1 MGKKFI
7 ITVLLV
13 FFMTSICSAQE
24 TDNEVWTKRKKYFNI
39 AYTNL
44 NLGIADTHDAKS
56 KFALGMNMGRV
67 FYLHKKPLLNL
78 MKFGIDASFIGINY
92 ANFNNEDIIPG
103 YAGLLGDLNDMA
115 SSDYSDY
122 EDEDI
127 NIGSHLLDV
136 NLKVGPSLTINPVDK
151 LKVHLYFHYVPTY
164 SMLLLDSS
172 FSHTYESCFDYG
184 ASISYKV
191 IGLGI
196 EYRWG
201 HAKHNNTA
209 LLEYSDIND
218 KTKINTSALSFYI
231 SFRY

>member
-7 ITVLLV
+7 IAVLLV

-44 NLGIADTHDAKS
+44 NLRIADTYDAKS

-78 MKFGIDASFIGINY
+78 MKFGIDDSFIGINY

-122 EDEDI
+122 EDEDN
-127 NIGSHLLDV
+127 NIGSHLVDV
-136 NLKVGPSLTINPVDK
+136 YLKVGPSLTINPVDK

-164 SMLLLDSS
+164 SMLLLDSN

-201 HAKHNNTA
+201 HAKHNNAT
-209 LLEYSDIND
+209 LLEFSDYND
-218 KTKINTSALSFYI
+218 RTQINTGALSFYI

>member
-1 MGKKFI
+1 
-7 ITVLLV
+7 
-13 FFMTSICSAQE
+13 
-24 TDNEVWTKRKKYFNI
+24 
-39 AYTNL
+39 
-44 NLGIADTHDAKS
+44 
-56 KFALGMNMGRV
+56 MNMGRV

-127 NIGSHLLDV
+127 NIGSHLVDV
-136 NLKVGPSLTINPVDK
+136 YLKVGPSLTINPVDK

-164 SMLLLDSS
+164 SMLLLDSN

-184 ASISYKV
+184 ASISYKA

-201 HAKHNNTA
+201 HTKHNNAA

-218 KTKINTSALSFYI
+218 KTKINTGALSFYI

>member
-92 ANFNNEDIIPG
+92 ANSNNEDIIPG

-122 EDEDI
+122 ETKTSTLAAI
-127 NIGSHLLDV
+127 
-136 NLKVGPSLTINPVDK
+136 SLTSTSKSDRRSP
-151 LKVHLYFHYVPTY
+151 
-164 SMLLLDSS
+164 
-172 FSHTYESCFDYG
+172 
-184 ASISYKV
+184 SIRST
-191 IGLGI
+191 
-196 EYRWG
+196 
-201 HAKHNNTA
+201 N
-209 LLEYSDIND
+209 
-218 KTKINTSALSFYI
+218 
-231 SFRY
+231 